1 MRATERLLDVIAE
14 QTVEVVG
21 AVDFQALSS
30 EQAGRMALA
39 LDAIETAVVEL
50 RRRGDTLVRMH
61 DLRLIVAA
69 ARRGRDHVPLGDT
82 EYDTLGA
89 ALARLESTL
98 SGTYPGT
105 SAPEP
110 PQG

>member
-1 MRATERLLDVIAE
+1 MRSTERLLDVIAE
-14 QTVEVVG
+14 QTVEAVS

-39 LDAIETAVVEL
+39 LDAIETAAVEL
-50 RRRGDTLVRMH
+50 RRRGDAIVRMD

-69 ARRGRDHVPLGDT
+69 ARRGRDHVPLGDS

-89 ALARLESTL
+89 ALTRIEGVLG
-98 SGTYPGT
+98 GT
-105 SAPEP
+105 
-110 PQG
+110 